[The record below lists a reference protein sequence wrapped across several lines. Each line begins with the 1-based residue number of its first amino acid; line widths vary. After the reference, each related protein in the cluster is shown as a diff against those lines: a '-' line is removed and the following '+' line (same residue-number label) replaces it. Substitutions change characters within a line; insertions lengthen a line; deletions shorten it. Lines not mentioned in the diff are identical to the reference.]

1 MLQKF
6 EIQAVHT
13 KVDPNLKKY
22 VTKKIGSLDRYL
34 SRHDRASAHGEVILK
49 ESKTKDNNNFVCEV
63 TLHLPHGTIVVREAA
78 LNMYAS
84 VDIVETKLKQQ
95 IKKHKDLHENGKV
108 SRRLMA
114 RFTRKTSLKLEQ
126 LAQPEA

>member
-13 KVDPNLKKY
+13 TINDSLKKY
-22 VTKKIGSLDRYL
+22 VYKKIGGLDRYL
-34 SRHDRASAHGEVILK
+34 SRHDRDSAHGEVILK
-49 ESKTKDNNNFVCEV
+49 EVKAKDSNNFVCEV
-63 TLHLPHGTIVVREAA
+63 NLFLPNGNINVREAA
-78 LNMYAS
+78 VNMFAS

-108 SRRLMA
+108 RRHLMA
-114 RFTRKTSLKLEQ
+114 RFRRRASPSIEIE
-126 LAQPEA
+126 PIV

>member
-13 KVDPNLKKY
+13 RIDDSLKNY
-22 VTKKIGSLDRYL
+22 VNKKIGSIDRYL
-34 SRHDRASAHGEVILK
+34 SRHDRASAHGEVQLK
-49 ESKTKDNNNFVCEV
+49 EAKVKDNNNFICEV

-84 VDIVETKLKQQ
+84 IDIVETKLKLQ

-108 SRRLMA
+108 HRRLMA
-114 RFTRKTSLKLEQ
+114 RFNRRNHQ
-126 LAQPEA
+126 LAELEPGL

>member
-13 KVDPNLKKY
+13 KIDDSLRKY
-22 VTKKIGSLDRYL
+22 VTKKIGGLDKYL
-34 SRHDRASAHGEVILK
+34 SRHDRTSAHGEVQLK
-49 ESKTKDNNNFVCEV
+49 QAKSKDNNNFICEV
-63 TLHLPHGTIVVREAA
+63 TLYLPHGAINVREAA

-84 VDIVETKLKQQ
+84 IDIVETKLKQQ

-108 SRRLMA
+108 RRHMMGRFSRQSR
-114 RFTRKTSLKLEQ
+114 
-126 LAQPEA
+126 AQVELPDVV

>member
-13 KVDPNLKKY
+13 HIDDSLKKY
-22 VTKKIGSLDRYL
+22 VNRKIGGIDRYL
-34 SRHDRASAHGEVILK
+34 SRHDRASAHGEVQLK
-49 ESKTKDNNNFVCEV
+49 ESKVKDNNNFICEV
-63 TLHLPHGTIVVREAA
+63 MLHLPHGTIVVREAA

-84 VDIVETKLKQQ
+84 IDIVETKLKQL

-108 SRRLMA
+108 HRRLMA
-114 RFTRKTSLKLEQ
+114 RFNMRNQPTTELEPG
-126 LAQPEA
+126 L

>member
-13 KVDPNLKKY
+13 KVDANLKKY
-22 VTKKIGSLDRYL
+22 VSKKIGGLDRYL
-34 SRHDRASAHGEVILK
+34 SRHDRDSAHGEVILK
-49 ESKTKDNNNFVCEV
+49 ESKTKDHNNFVCEV
-63 TLHLPHGTIVVREAA
+63 TLHLPKGIINVKEAA

-95 IKKHKDLHENGKV
+95 IKKHKDLHENGKLH
-108 SRRLMA
+108 RRLRA
-114 RFTRKTSLKLEQ
+114 RFTRNSHLQLEQ
-126 LAQPEA
+126 TEAL

>member
-13 KVDPNLKKY
+13 KVDIALKKY
-22 VTKKIGSLDRYL
+22 VTRKIGGIDKYL
-34 SRHDRASAHGEVILK
+34 SRHDRDSAHGEVILK
-49 ESKTKDNNNFVCEV
+49 EVKSKDNNNFVCEV
-63 TLHLPHGTIVVREAA
+63 TLHLPHGTINVREAA

-95 IKKHKDLHENGKV
+95 IKKHKEQHENGKLH
-108 SRRLMA
+108 RRLRA
-114 RFTRKTSLKLEQ
+114 RFTRNSPLQLEQ
-126 LAQPEA
+126 SDAV

>member
-13 KVDPNLKKY
+13 KVDDSLKKY
-22 VTKKIGSLDRYL
+22 VTKKIGSIDRYL
-34 SRHDRASAHGEVILK
+34 SRHDRTSAHGEVILK
-49 ESKTKDNNNFVCEV
+49 ESKVKDGNNFICEV
-63 TLHLPHGTIVVREAA
+63 NLYLPHGTINVREAA

-84 VDIVETKLKQQ
+84 IDIVETKLKQL

-108 SRRLMA
+108 HRRLMA
-114 RFTRKTSLKLEQ
+114 RFNRRAVTT
-126 LAQPEA
+126 ANPQPEI